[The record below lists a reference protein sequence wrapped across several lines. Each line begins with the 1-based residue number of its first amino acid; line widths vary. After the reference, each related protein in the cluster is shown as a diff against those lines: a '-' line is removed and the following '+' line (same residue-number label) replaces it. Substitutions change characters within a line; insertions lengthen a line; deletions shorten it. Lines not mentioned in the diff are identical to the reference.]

1 MDPEAIQAADDR
13 VAILRRQGS
22 DYTDNFP
29 VVPNERTN
37 WIDEQRAITET
48 VALADLSHHMTSL
61 RVEGPDAADLL
72 RSLSVNSFEDYP
84 VGKAKQIV
92 MCNPDGHIIGDGPL
106 LRLDEDAF
114 YGPGVLSANWVRF
127 HVETGDW
134 DVEVETE
141 PRTSAH
147 PGDPE
152 KFVFQVQGPNAA
164 PVLEQVTDADLDAIG
179 FYRFEEIDFAGVDTI
194 ALGHG
199 MSTEAG
205 FEFIGPF
212 EESETV
218 REALVEAGEDYGLRQ
233 LGSKAYHTLSV
244 KLGWLP
250 PGVPPIYDV
259 PEMAEYREW
268 LDADSREATYS
279 IDGSYDSGDVAD
291 YYMSPLE
298 LGYGKLVSFDH
309 DFVGREALEEQVES
323 GHRELVSL
331 RWNDEDVVSVYASLF
346 GEGET
351 NKFMDLPRVGWA
363 RANYDRVEDPET
375 GDLVGTS
382 HSRSYEWDVRGMI
395 SLCRIDPDYAEPGTE
410 VRLIWGEARGSPNP
424 KAEAHELTEIR
435 ATVGPIPY
443 SEDHRKSS

>member
-13 VAILRRQGS
+13 VEILRQLGS

-37 WIDEQRAITET
+37 WIDEQRAITER

-61 RVEGPDAADLL
+61 RVEGPEARDLL
-72 RSLSVNSFEDYP
+72 AHLSVNSFDSYP

-92 MCNPDGHIIGDGPL
+92 MCSPSGHIIGDGPVM
-106 LRLDEDAF
+106 RLDENVY

-134 DVEVETE
+134 DVTVETE

-147 PGDPE
+147 EGDPE
-152 KFVFQVQGPNAA
+152 SFVYQVQGPNAA

-179 FYRFEEIDFAGVDTI
+179 FYNFEVIDLADVDTI

-212 EESETV
+212 EESERV
-218 REALVEAGEDYGLRQ
+218 REAILDAGEGYGLRE
-233 LGSKAYHTLSV
+233 LGSKAYHTQSV
-244 KLGWLP
+244 RLGWLP

-259 PEMAEYREW
+259 LEMADYRAW
-268 LDADSREATYS
+268 LDASSREATYS
-279 IDGSYDSGDVAD
+279 IDGSYDSEDVTD

-298 LGYGKLVSFDH
+298 LGYEKLVSFDH
-309 DFVGREALEEQVES
+309 DFVGREALERQVEA
-323 GHRELVSL
+323 GHRKLVAL
-331 RWNDEDVVSVYASLF
+331 QWDADDVVDVYASLF
-346 GEGET
+346 RPGGET
-351 NKFMDLPRVGWA
+351 KKFMALPRIGWA
-363 RANYDRVEDPET
+363 RANYDQVLD
-375 GDLVGTS
+375 GDELVGTS
-382 HSRSYEWDVRGMI
+382 HSRSYEWDVRTVV
-395 SLCRIDPDYAEPGTE
+395 SLCRIDPEYAEPGTE
-410 VRLIWGEARGSPNP
+410 VSVLWGEARGSPNP
-424 KAEAHELTEIR
+424 KAERHEQTEIT
-435 ATVGPIPY
+435 ATVAPAPY
-443 SEDHRKSS
+443 SEDHRAGQ